1 MTQAATAVLLIED
14 SDTDALLLREAL
26 AGDLIGQFE
35 VTAVE
40 RLGMGLQLLA
50 QRHFD
55 VVLLDLGLPDSQGLA
70 TFERLHAATPEVPV
84 VVFSGNR
91 DTFAATEAVQRG
103 AQDYLVKGQTAWDS
117 APRAI
122 RYAIERQRS
131 QALLQQNE
139 RRLRLLIENA
149 PGAIALIGGD
159 GKVIFASASS
169 FRVIGY
175 PADEFVG
182 TDPAHITH
190 PDDLPPLIELLID
203 VMQHPGKVRMMEY
216 RVRHKNGTY
225 IWVES
230 TITNLLQE
238 PGINALAFNFQEITE
253 RKRTEEQLRELNRTL
268 EERVAG
274 RTAEVQDLYDNAP
287 CGYHSLDV
295 NGCYVHVNA
304 TELAWLGRSR
314 DEVIGHHISE
324 FVDAVGRQ
332 VFTDRMPELVAK
344 GRIKETELDFIRPDG
359 THLPVL
365 LNATAI
371 YDADGSFVMSR
382 STLFDI
388 LERKQTAESLRLAN
402 SDLIRALRIKDEFLA
417 NMSHELRTP
426 LNAILVAS
434 EVLAD
439 EITGPINERQRRYV
453 STIDISGR
461 HLLALINDILDLAK
475 IDADRMTLDLEEVI
489 VDDVCRSCLLFVK
502 EQALRKSLQVDYASE
517 PVGLQMAAD
526 ARRLKQMLINLLTNA
541 VKFTPDGGRVTLSVH
556 AEPDDDRI
564 AFAVQDTGIGIPPEE
579 AARLFQPFS
588 QLDSS
593 RAGRQEGTGLGLAL
607 VSRLAQVH
615 GGNVRV
621 ESTGVLGQ
629 GSCFTLILPL
639 HGPAAAAA
647 N

>member
-1 MTQAATAVLLIED
+1 MTHAVTAVLLIED
-14 SDTDALLLREAL
+14 SEIDALLLREAL
-26 AGDLIGQFE
+26 AGDLLGQFE

-40 RLGMGLQLLA
+40 RLSAGLQLLA
-50 QRHFD
+50 QQHFD

-70 TFERLHAATPEVPV
+70 TFEKLHAAAPEVPV
-84 VVFSGNR
+84 VVFSGNL
-91 DTFAATEAVQRG
+91 DTGAATEAVQRG

-149 PGAIALIGGD
+149 PGAIALVGGD
-159 GKVIFASASS
+159 GKVTFASASS
-169 FRVIGY
+169 LRVIGY
-175 PADEFVG
+175 PADEFIG
-182 TDPAHITH
+182 KDPAYLTH
-190 PDDLPPLIELLID
+190 PDDLPALLELLAD
-203 VMQHPGKVRMMEY
+203 LMQRPGHVQTTEY
-216 RVRHKNGTY
+216 RVQHKNGAY
-225 IWVES
+225 IWVQS

-253 RKRTEEQLRELNRTL
+253 RKRAEEQLRELNRTL
-268 EERVAG
+268 EDRVAL

-287 CGYHSLDV
+287 CGYHSLDST
-295 NGCYVHVNA
+295 GRYVHVNA

-314 DEVIGHHISE
+314 EEVIGRSFDT
-324 FVDAVGRQ
+324 FVAEEHKPVVTERLQ
-332 VFTDRMPELVAK
+332 ELVRQ
-344 GRIKETELDFIRPDG
+344 GRVNEAELDLVRPDG

-365 LNATAI
+365 LNATAV
-371 YDADGSFVMSR
+371 YDVDGNFVMSR
-382 STLFDI
+382 STAFDM
-388 LERKQTAESLRLAN
+388 LERKLAAEALRLAN

-461 HLLALINDILDLAK
+461 HLLALINDILDLSK
-475 IDADRMTLDLEEVI
+475 IEADRMTLDLDEVI
-489 VDDVCRSCLLFVK
+489 VDDVCRSCLLFIK
-502 EQALRKSLQVDYASE
+502 EQAIRKSLQVDYVSE
-517 PVGLQMAAD
+517 PGGLLMAAD

-541 VKFTPDGGRVTLSVH
+541 VKFTPDGGRVTLNVV
-556 AEPDDDRI
+556 ADPDNDRI
-564 AFAVQDTGIGIPPEE
+564 AFAVQDTGIGISPAE
-579 AARLFQPFS
+579 AAKLFQPFS

-593 RAGRQEGTGLGLAL
+593 RAGHQEGTGLGLAL
-607 VSRLAQVH
+607 VRRLAQVH
-615 GGNVRV
+615 GGSVRV
-621 ESTGVLGQ
+621 ESAGVPGQ
-629 GSCFTLILPL
+629 GSCFTLTLPL
-639 HGPAAAAA
+639 HGPAVGDVG
-647 N
+647 